1 MTIAVFVLHAVQMG
15 LRLEDL
21 DCMEYGTVIDMMIES
36 QNDEL
41 NYNTVASQDDFD
53 RF

>member
-1 MTIAVFVLHAVQMG
+1 MTIAVFMLHAVQMG
-15 LRLEDL
+15 LKLEDL
-21 DCMEYGTVIDMMIES
+21 DCMEYGTVIDMMVEN

-41 NYNTVASQDDFD
+41 KYTAVASQDDFD